1 MYSLTA
7 FLISHD
13 FTHPLMHTIQYTQT
27 NTRTHTHT
35 HTHTQLHVFLS
46 DIDDTSHV
54 SSFGVKT
61 EDTSGDNDNTSN
73 LSDTDPEDD
82 DSEPTVGW
90 GLKIVGSIIVKLVHT
105 CILLYSRCTL
115 STTVYVYISEMS
127 PRKARANRFYLAHYT
142 CVHCIVLV

>member
-1 MYSLTA
+1 MT
-7 FLISHD
+7 SH
-13 FTHPLMHTIQYTQT
+13 THSCTLY
-27 NTRTHTHT
+27 NTLKQIHTHT
-35 HTHTQLHVFLS
+35 LTHTQLHVFLS

-61 EDTSGDNDNTSN
+61 EDTSGDNDNDNTSN

-105 CILLYSRCTL
+105 CILLYSTCTL